1 MTGGF
6 QLETEQNQNNKLGTE
21 PVAKLLFSLALPA
34 IAAQII
40 NLLYNVIDRIYI
52 GHIPGEGSLALTGV
66 GVTFPVLM
74 LVSAFA
80 ALIGFGGA
88 PRAAIAMGKQDKDAA
103 EEILGSCVATLLFL
117 SVVLTIVFF
126 VFAEPIL
133 KAFGASGETIG
144 YALDYIRI
152 YVLGTAF
159 VQVTTGLN
167 AFITSQGFA
176 TTAMKTVMIG
186 AGLNLVLDPVF
197 IFGFSMGVKGAAI
210 ATVLSQAVSAV
221 WVLAFLSGKKTILKI
236 SRKNL
241 KIRFGVIGPVLAL
254 GVSPFIMQA
263 TESVLSVCFNT
274 SLLKYGG
281 NLAVGAMT
289 ILSSVMQAA
298 MMPIQGMSQGM
309 TPIVSYNYG
318 AQKMDRVRQAF
329 LITLA
334 TCLGYTFLLWLVAM
348 LAPQVLARI
357 FTPDET
363 LVEYCSWAMRI
374 YMAGSCIFGAQ
385 IACQQTFV
393 AMGKAVHSLFL
404 AVLRKLMLLIPF
416 IYFLP
421 KVLEDKVFAVFLAE
435 PVSDVLAVMTTVT
448 LFGFTVWKM
457 MNPKKQLE

>member
-1 MTGGF
+1 M
-6 QLETEQNQNNKLGTE
+6 ETEQNQNNKLGSE

-88 PRAAIAMGKQDKDAA
+88 PRAAIAMGKQDKDSA
-103 EEILGSCVATLLFL
+103 EEILGNCVATLLVF
-117 SVVLTIVFF
+117 SAVLTIIFF
-126 VFAEPIL
+126 VFAKPIL
-133 KAFGASGETIG
+133 TAFGASEETIG

-152 YVLGTAF
+152 YVLGTVF

-197 IFGFSMGVKGAAI
+197 IFCFSMGVKGAAI

-274 SLLKYGG
+274 SLLEYGG
-281 NLAVGAMT
+281 NVAVGAMT

-318 AQKMDRVRQAF
+318 AEKMDRVRQAF

-334 TCLGYTFLLWLVAM
+334 TCLGYTFLLWLIAM
-348 LAPQVLARI
+348 LAPQLLARI

-404 AVLRKLMLLIPF
+404 AVLRKLFLLIPF
-416 IYFLP
+416 IYILP
-421 KVLEDKVFAVFLAE
+421 KFFENKVFAVFLAE
-435 PVSDVLAVMTTVT
+435 PVSDVLAVLTTVT

-457 MNPKKQLE
+457 MNPKKQQE

>member
-1 MTGGF
+1 M
-6 QLETEQNQNNKLGTE
+6 ETEQNQNNRLGTE

-88 PRAAIAMGKQDKDAA
+88 PRAAIAMGKQDKEAA
-103 EEILGSCVATLLFL
+103 EEILGNCVAALFVLSALLT
-117 SVVLTIVFF
+117 VIFF

-133 KAFGASGETIG
+133 TAFGASEETIG

-152 YVLGTAF
+152 YVLGTVF

-197 IFGFSMGVKGAAI
+197 IFAFSMGVKGAAI
-210 ATVLSQAVSAV
+210 ATILSQAVSAV
-221 WVLAFLSGKKTILKI
+221 WVLAFLSGKKTVLKI
-236 SRKNL
+236 SRKNF
-241 KIRFGVIGPVLAL
+241 KIKFGVIGPVLAL

-274 SLLKYGG
+274 SLLEYGG

-318 AQKMDRVRQAF
+318 AEKMDRVRQAF

-334 TCLGYTFLLWLVAM
+334 TCLGYTFLLWLIAM

-404 AVLRKLMLLIPF
+404 AVLRKLFLLIPF
-416 IYFLP
+416 IYLLP
-421 KVLEDKVFAVFLAE
+421 NILEDKVFAVFLAE

-457 MNPKKQLE
+457 MNPKKQQE

>member
-1 MTGGF
+1 M
-6 QLETEQNQNNKLGTE
+6 ETEQNQNNKLGTE

>member
-1 MTGGF
+1 M
-6 QLETEQNQNNKLGTE
+6 ETEQNQNNKLGTE

-393 AMGKAVHSLFL
+393 AMGKAIHSLFL

-457 MNPKKQLE
+457 MNPKKQPE

>member
-197 IFGFSMGVKGAAI
+197 FFGFSMGV
-210 ATVLSQAVSAV
+210 
-221 WVLAFLSGKKTILKI
+221 
-236 SRKNL
+236 
-241 KIRFGVIGPVLAL
+241 
-254 GVSPFIMQA
+254 
-263 TESVLSVCFNT
+263 
-274 SLLKYGG
+274 
-281 NLAVGAMT
+281 
-289 ILSSVMQAA
+289 
-298 MMPIQGMSQGM
+298 
-309 TPIVSYNYG
+309 
-318 AQKMDRVRQAF
+318 
-329 LITLA
+329 
-334 TCLGYTFLLWLVAM
+334 
-348 LAPQVLARI
+348 
-357 FTPDET
+357 
-363 LVEYCSWAMRI
+363 
-374 YMAGSCIFGAQ
+374 
-385 IACQQTFV
+385 
-393 AMGKAVHSLFL
+393 
-404 AVLRKLMLLIPF
+404 
-416 IYFLP
+416 
-421 KVLEDKVFAVFLAE
+421 
-435 PVSDVLAVMTTVT
+435 
-448 LFGFTVWKM
+448 
-457 MNPKKQLE
+457 